1 MAVCCWLG
9 KCALDLLNTIKRWCS
24 RFLKRPLG
32 ISYAAYFEVFIHYLP
47 FIVPPD
53 LFGTNI
59 NYLPNRAKSRSSKWF
74 HLLACRGRSAN
85 RIQPP
90 LGQNPYKSVSKP
102 CHAVWR
108 QINYVALLRL
118 LFHLPELIVT
128 ISKKTL
134 KLKKLSECLHIG

>member
-1 MAVCCWLG
+1 MYSRKYWKLEALIGRPRFESCELITKVSHKNVRASQSMAVCCWLG

-47 FIVPPD
+47 FMVPPD

-74 HLLACRGRSAN
+74 HLLACRGRSAD
-85 RIQPP
+85 RTQLP
-90 LGQNPYKSVSKP
+90 LAQNPHKSVSQP
-102 CHAVWR
+102 FHAV
-108 QINYVALLRL
+108 
-118 LFHLPELIVT
+118 
-128 ISKKTL
+128 
-134 KLKKLSECLHIG
+134 